1 MEISE
6 ISIIVPTYNS
16 GNILK
21 KCIFNIVKN
30 TNNIKY
36 ELIIVDDASNDGST
50 DFLFKNYKRNISFY
64 RLKKN
69 KGVGYCRQL
78 GAKKAKFR
86 YLVYIDSDLII
97 KRNSIHNL
105 IKSYKKNKNVGSVG
119 AIPSLINLNKSSFTS
134 NFVFLRSV
142 YGIYNLKKDS
152 ISSNIQSEF
161 CLINK
166 YFLFSVGG
174 WKAFEKSGGEE
185 FELGYRIEKKNK
197 INYLCCKSKYK
208 TYYADIFL
216 RFKKMI
222 RRTSAYIPIF
232 IKKKEF
238 ETEGSSASSNYAISA
253 LITLI
258 ILISSLFFLIT
269 VEKNFNFKNLF
280 IFLLF
285 LQYYVDRKF
294 IFFSWKY
301 SKKVFLFSFLGIPML
316 NTSIII
322 GFISFLFNSKRGSL

>member
-1 MEISE
+1 MVISE

-21 KCIFNIVKN
+21 KCILSIIKN
-30 TNNIKY
+30 TKNIKY
-36 ELIIVDDASNDGST
+36 ELIVVDDSSNDGST
-50 DFLFKNYKRNISFY
+50 DFLFKNNKYKICVY

-69 KGVGYCRQL
+69 RGVGYCRQF

-97 KRNSIHNL
+97 KKNSISNL
-105 IKSYKKNKNVGSVG
+105 IKSYKKNKNVGSIG
-119 AIPSLINLNKSSFTS
+119 AIPGLINLNRSSFTS
-134 NFVFLRSV
+134 QFVFLRSIF
-142 YGIYNLKKDS
+142 GICDIKKDS

-166 YFLFSVGG
+166 NFLFSVGG

-197 INYLCCKSKYK
+197 INYLCCKSKYN

-222 RRTSAYIPIF
+222 RRTSAYIPILL
-232 IKKKEF
+232 KKK
-238 ETEGSSASSNYAISA
+238 NLRQKDHPLL
-253 LITLI
+253 LIMP
-258 ILISSLFFLIT
+258 
-269 VEKNFNFKNLF
+269 
-280 IFLLF
+280 FLL
-285 LQYYVDRKF
+285 
-294 IFFSWKY
+294 
-301 SKKVFLFSFLGIPML
+301 
-316 NTSIII
+316 
-322 GFISFLFNSKRGSL
+322 